1 MKFMAFDGIF
11 IYSLV
16 SELKK
21 TIIGGRVEKVNQP
34 EKDEIILS
42 VKSGRAVYKLSVSAS
57 AVYPKI
63 YITGIAKPNPQ
74 TPPMFCMVLRK
85 YLVGAR
91 ILDIRQLDTDRVIFV
106 DFQSMDELG
115 YDSVYTLAVE
125 IMGKHSNITLV
136 RQRDNTVM
144 DCIKHI
150 SFDMNSLRSLLP
162 GTKYVFPPESKK
174 LNPFGFSYEEL
185 HDYASENQITF
196 NTGFFSSVFTGISKP
211 FSKEIAYRLEQ
222 EGVDLS
228 VDNLHEIYDFATGL
242 FAGLR
247 EGKFT
252 FALYESNEGVKEFYC
267 ERFQSL
273 SALKETLFSSGS
285 ELVEKFY
292 FEKDRADRL
301 KNRSSDLQ
309 KLLHVN
315 LDRCAKK
322 LNLFKETLVECK
334 KKDEYKILGEL
345 LTANI
350 YRIKK
355 GDSQIEVVNYY
366 SEAADTITIKL
377 DKDKTPSE
385 NIQSFYKKYNKM
397 KKSEEA
403 SKTQIENAEKE
414 YEYLQSVLTNV
425 INAESY
431 EEIEDIKKELIE
443 TGYIR
448 FKKESGKKP
457 KPSKPMHFIS
467 SDGIDIYV
475 GKNNIQNDYLTLK
488 FAEKHDTWL
497 HTKNIPGS
505 HVIISNFGPP
515 PEKTLLEAALLAA
528 YYSKAKDST
537 KVPVDY
543 TEVRN
548 VHKPNGARPGMVIYR
563 TNKTIYVDP
572 EKPELSQK

>member
-1 MKFMAFDGIF
+1 MAFDGIF

-16 SELKK
+16 TELKK
-21 TIIGGRVEKVNQP
+21 TIVGGRVEKVNQP
-34 EKDEIILS
+34 EKDEVILTI
-42 VKSGRAVYKLSVSAS
+42 KSGRAVHKLSLSAS

-63 YITGIAKPNPQ
+63 YITGFAKPNPQ

-91 ILDIRQLDTDRVIFV
+91 LLDIRQLDTDRVIFI

-125 IMGKHSNITLV
+125 IMGKHSNITLI
-136 RQRDNTVM
+136 RQRDNIVM
-144 DCIKHI
+144 DCIKHL
-150 SFDMNSLRSLLP
+150 SFDMNTLRSLLP
-162 GTKYVFPPESKK
+162 GTKYIFPPESGK
-174 LNPFGFSYEEL
+174 LSPFSFSCEEL
-185 HDYASENQITF
+185 NNYAAENQLAV
-196 NTGFFSSVFTGISKP
+196 NAGFFSNVFTGVSRP
-211 FSKEIAYRLEQ
+211 LSKELMYRFEKDGAAFSA
-222 EGVDLS
+222 E
-228 VDNLHEIYDFATGL
+228 NLNAICSYAADFFTRIKNG
-242 FAGLR
+242 
-247 EGKFT
+247 EFT
-252 FALYESNEGVKEFYC
+252 FTLYETDESVKEFYC
-267 ERFQSL
+267 DRLSSL
-273 SALKETLFSSGS
+273 SDLKETVFSSGS

-292 FEKDRADRL
+292 YEKDRADRL

-309 KLLHVN
+309 KLIQVN

-322 LNLFKETLVECK
+322 INLLRDTLSDCSR
-334 KKDEYKILGEL
+334 KDEFKILGEL

-350 YRIKK
+350 YRMQK

-366 SEAADTITIKL
+366 SESADTVTIKL
-377 DKDKTPSE
+377 DKDKSPSE
-385 NIQSFYKKYNKM
+385 NIQHYYKKYNKM

-403 SKTQIENAEKE
+403 SKIQIDNAEKE
-414 YEYLQSVLTNV
+414 YEYLQSVLTN
-425 INAESY
+425 IQNAESY

-448 FKKESGKKP
+448 FKKESNKKS

-467 SDGIDIYV
+467 SDGIDLYV

-505 HVIISNFGPP
+505 HVIIKHFGPP
-515 PEKTLLEAALLAA
+515 PEKTLLEAALLAS

-548 VHKPNGARPGMVIYR
+548 VHKPNGAKPGMVIYR

-572 EKPELSQK
+572 EKPELVQK

>member
-1 MKFMAFDGIF
+1 MAFDGIF

-16 SELKK
+16 TELKK
-21 TIIGGRVEKVNQP
+21 TIGGGRVEKVNQP
-34 EKDEIILS
+34 EKDEVILTI
-42 VKSGRAVYKLSVSAS
+42 KSGRAVHRLSLSAS

-63 YITGIAKPNPQ
+63 YLTGFSKPNPQ

-91 ILDIRQLDTDRVIFV
+91 LLSLRQLDTDRVIFL
-106 DFQSMDELG
+106 DFQSMDEMG

-125 IMGKHSNITLV
+125 IMGKHSNISLI

-144 DCIKHI
+144 DCIKHL
-150 SFDMNSLRSLLP
+150 SFDMNTLRSLMP
-162 GTKYVFPPESKK
+162 GTKYVFPPESGK
-174 LNPFGFSYEEL
+174 LSPFSFSCEEL
-185 HDYASENQITF
+185 NNYAAENQVAL
-196 NTGFFSSVFTGISKP
+196 NAGFFSNVFTGVSRP
-211 FSKEIAYRLEQ
+211 LSKELVYRLERDGAAFTS
-222 EGVDLS
+222 E
-228 VDNLHEIYDFATGL
+228 NLNGICVYASDFFNRIKNG
-242 FAGLR
+242 
-247 EGKFT
+247 EFT
-252 FALYESNEGVKEFYC
+252 FTLYETDESVKEFYC
-267 ERFQSL
+267 DRFYSL
-273 SALKETLFSSGS
+273 SGLKETVFSSGS

-292 FEKDRADRL
+292 YEKDRADRL
-301 KNRSSDLQ
+301 KNRSSDLH
-309 KLLHVN
+309 KLIQVN
-315 LDRCAKK
+315 LDRCSKK
-322 LNLFKETLVECK
+322 INLLRDTLADCE
-334 KKDEYKILGEL
+334 KKDEFKILGEL

-350 YRIKK
+350 YRMHK
-355 GDSQIEVVNYY
+355 GDSQIDVVNYY
-366 SEAADTITIKL
+366 SESGDAVTIKL

-385 NIQSFYKKYNKM
+385 NIQHYYKKYNKM

-403 SKTQIENAEKE
+403 SKIQIENAEKE
-414 YEYLQSVLTNV
+414 YEYLQSVLTN
-425 INAESY
+425 IQNAESY

-448 FKKESGKKP
+448 FKKESSKKS
-457 KPSKPMHFIS
+457 KSSKPMHFIS
-467 SDGIDIYV
+467 SDGIDLYV

-505 HVIISNFGPP
+505 HVIIKHFGPP
-515 PEKTLLEAALLAA
+515 PENTLLEAALLAS

-548 VHKPNGARPGMVIYR
+548 VHKPNGAKPGMVIYR

-572 EKPELSQK
+572 EKPDLVQK